1 MRAFQYTSYPCEVL
15 FGPGSLDDLPGA
27 LDRLGRRRLLLC
39 ASGSTVRAGIVDRLS
54 ASLGEQLIAVYD
66 HVQPHVPE
74 AQVTEALALARE
86 RHVDGLIGLGGG
98 SPIGFAKALA
108 HALQND
114 SARQRSHAII
124 AVVAIPTTYA
134 GSEMTPVFG
143 VTRQVEGTPRK
154 ITVTDPAI
162 VPRVVVYDP
171 VLTLAL
177 PRDLTAS
184 TAVNALAHCV
194 EALYSITAN
203 PLSTAAALEG
213 ARLIVD
219 ALTRCLAAGDDL
231 SVRSDLLAG
240 AYLAGVALSGVKMG
254 LHHGLCHVLGGTC
267 GVPHGIAN
275 AIVLPH
281 ALRFNLDATAPAL
294 SQLAAALVVAPQSAD
309 DTARAI
315 AVAERID
322 TLIGQLGLPR
332 RLRDVGVPE
341 AEIPALARLALASP
355 AVRANPKPIEDATQ
369 IEAILRAA
377 W

>member
-1 MRAFQYTSYPCEVL
+1 MRTFQYTSYPCEVL
-15 FGPGSLDDLPGA
+15 FGPGSLDDLPDA

-39 ASGSTVRAGIVDRLS
+39 ASGSTVRTGKVDRLS
-54 ASLGEQLIAVYD
+54 ASLGERLVAVYD
-66 HVQPHVPE
+66 QVQPHVPE

-86 RHVDGLIGLGGG
+86 RKVDGLLGLGGG
-98 SPIGFAKALA
+98 SPIGLAKALA
-108 HALQND
+108 HTLRSD
-114 SARQRSHAII
+114 SPEQPSH
-124 AVVAIPTTYA
+124 VVIAIPTTYA
-134 GSEMTPVFG
+134 GSEMTPIFG
-143 VTRQVEGTPRK
+143 ITRQVEEIPRK
-154 ITVTDPAI
+154 MTVTDPTI
-162 VPRVVVYDP
+162 VPRLAVYDP
-171 VLTLAL
+171 VLTLDL
-177 PRDLTAS
+177 PRDITAS

-203 PLSTAAALEG
+203 PLSSAAALEG

-219 ALTRCLAAGDDL
+219 ALPRCLAAGDDL
-231 SVRSDLLAG
+231 SARSDLLAG

-281 ALRFNLDATAPAL
+281 AMRFNLDATAPAL
-294 SQLAAALVVAPQSAD
+294 AALAAALVAAPQSAD

-341 AEIPALARLALASP
+341 SEIPALARLAFASP
-355 AVRANPKPIEDATQ
+355 AVRANPKPIEDVSQ